1 MTSED
6 IAVIH
11 ALSLL
16 REYCVKERESVDGLV
31 KDLLSQSD
39 NPDYGPKDMKQ
50 SDRTDYNEYEGSST
64 AYFDVIRIIESQI
77 VETAIED

>member
-1 MTSED
+1 MKSDD

-11 ALSLL
+11 ALSRL
-16 REYCVKERESVDGLV
+16 REYCVKEKKSVDGLI

-39 NPDYGPKDMKQ
+39 NPDYGPKNMKQ

-77 VETAIED
+77 VGTVTEE

>member
-16 REYCVKERESVDGLV
+16 REYCVKEKASVDGLT
-31 KDLLSQSD
+31 KDLLERHEH
-39 NPDYGPKDMKQ
+39 PKNMKK
-50 SDRTDYNEYEGSST
+50 DIRTDHDNYEGMST
-64 AYFDVIRIIESQI
+64 AYFDIIGHIESQI
-77 VETAIED
+77 VETVSDE

>member
-16 REYCVKERESVDGLV
+16 REYCVKEKASVDGLT
-31 KDLLSQSD
+31 KDLLERHEH
-39 NPDYGPKDMKQ
+39 PKNMKK
-50 SDRTDYNEYEGSST
+50 DDITDYNEYEGSST

-77 VETAIED
+77 VGTVTDE

>member
-1 MTSED
+1 MTTED

-39 NPDYGPKDMKQ
+39 NPDYGPKAMKQ

-64 AYFDVIRIIESQI
+64 AYFDVAKKIESLIIETVSD
-77 VETAIED
+77 E